1 MWVVVYLAEGL
12 TAKERAHQLLEENG
26 IVCKTKP
33 LYKNKP
39 EDTNSYQVMVLQ
51 SEAEEA
57 MALFLENGF

>member
-1 MWVVVYLAEGL
+1 MWVVVYIAENL
-12 TAKERAHQLLEENG
+12 SVKERAHQLLEENG
-26 IVCKTKP
+26 ILCKSKP

-39 EDTNSYQVMVLQ
+39 DAENSYHIIVLQ